1 MATFSSI
8 QAQTA
13 VGSGS
18 SQKRK
23 ATMVEPAPRRRTP
36 QACLIWR
43 KSKCD
48 GVRPSCRNCRRLNRS
63 CEWPDPE
70 ATGVD
75 SVLEELSEIQHRILL
90 DAFFSTSHLEP
101 VRLSI
106 HKPTFDGTGFQHH
119 PEFFRLAICTL
130 AALYL
135 DHDTSVKYFEGDSP
149 WQISE
154 RLAPRVRQLARDT
167 SDQPTV
173 KNIQANLILALRE
186 LVARAGYN
194 SYIYAGFAIR
204 MAHSLRFMKEY
215 HHRHPPL
222 EREIRRRCMWSCV
235 VVDILISL
243 TLCRPTS
250 IQTQWTY
257 IQLPCPEAS
266 FMFGED
272 YPSPTLAEFVHN
284 QPDHPDLLPYF
295 IKAVDILNTM
305 MEHVRAWVVQDQ
317 SLDLGSEYTNPFDTT
332 FADWISQLPDRMS
345 WSKHNLRAFRLLG
358 QGNLFVTFHM
368 VVSHA
373 FCLVPQ
379 LYLPYTGMQTAPS
392 PVPLS
397 DRQITAIRK
406 CLHHADRITAIVSL
420 LFRGDDVAREI
431 LRSPFTSLAMM
442 CAATIHIWSAHSE
455 ACVKAATPN
464 PTGSAQSTPSTPPN
478 HHLRLFVE
486 VFQSWEKSWPLAHGC
501 LETISFLEQLYNVAY
516 HVTAAPLEDGNM
528 VTEAAID
535 LDRTAAV
542 GSGIYDPPAGPF
554 MLSRW
559 TQVLLAVQSEPQP
572 VKKEQA
578 RAQLRALCRHLRL
591 RSMLGPVSTQEDDGA
606 EDGYEFLSHFDTT
619 ELEDLGGFVG
629 CMDGSTDADVD
640 EHSLVG
646 YISFLHS

>member
-1 MATFSSI
+1 MDLGLA
-8 QAQTA
+8 
-13 VGSGS
+13 
-18 SQKRK
+18 
-23 ATMVEPAPRRRTP
+23 
-36 QACLIWR
+36 
-43 KSKCD
+43 
-48 GVRPSCRNCRRLNRS
+48 
-63 CEWPDPE
+63 
-70 ATGVD
+70 
-75 SVLEELSEIQHRILL
+75 ELSETQHHFLL
-90 DAFFSTSHLEP
+90 NAFFSTSHLEP

-106 HKPTFDGTGFQHH
+106 HKPTFDSTDFQYH
-119 PEFFRLAICTL
+119 PEFLRLAICTL

-149 WQISE
+149 WQVSE
-154 RLAPRVRQLARDT
+154 RLVPRVRQLARDT
-167 SDQPTV
+167 SDQPTGMVQCMVLLHGVKPTDLFFPV

-186 LVARAGYN
+186 LLARAGYN

-215 HHRHPPL
+215 HNRHPPL
-222 EREIRRRCMWSCV
+222 EQETRRRCMWSCV
-235 VVDILISL
+235 VVDILISI
-243 TLCRPTS
+243 TLCRPTA

-257 IQLPCPEAS
+257 IKLPCPEAS
-266 FMFGED
+266 FIFGED
-272 YPSPTLAEFVHN
+272 YPSPTLAEFIHN

-317 SLDLGSEYTNPFDTT
+317 SSDLGNEYNNPFETT
-332 FADWISQLPDRMS
+332 FADWISQLPHRMS

-379 LYLPYTGMQTAPS
+379 LYLPYTETNTTSS
-392 PVPLS
+392 PMPLS
-397 DRQITAIRK
+397 DHQVTAIRK
-406 CLHHADRITAIVSL
+406 CLHHAEQITTMVSL
-420 LFRGDDVAREI
+420 LFHGDDVAREI

-442 CAATIHIWSAHSE
+442 CAATIHVWSAHSE
-455 ACVKAATPN
+455 ACVRAAIPN
-464 PTGSAQSTPSTPPN
+464 PIGSAQSTYSIHPED
-478 HHLRLFVE
+478 HLRLFVE
-486 VFQSWEKSWPLAHGC
+486 VFQTWEKSWPLAHGF

-535 LDRTAAV
+535 LDQMAAV

-578 RAQLRALCRHLRL
+578 QAQLRALCRHLRL
-591 RSMLGPVSTQEDDGA
+591 RSMLGPVSAQEDSLENGDDDGG
-606 EDGYEFLSHFDTT
+606 EDGYDFLSHFDTT
-619 ELEDLGGFVG
+619 ELENLGGFVG
-629 CMDGSTDADVD
+629 CMDGSADATVD
-640 EHSLVG
+640 GHSVVD

>member
-1 MATFSSI
+1 MLDPLIFSL
-8 QAQTA
+8 
-13 VGSGS
+13 
-18 SQKRK
+18 
-23 ATMVEPAPRRRTP
+23 P
-36 QACLIWR
+36 
-43 KSKCD
+43 
-48 GVRPSCRNCRRLNRS
+48 
-63 CEWPDPE
+63 
-70 ATGVD
+70 
-75 SVLEELSEIQHRILL
+75 
-90 DAFFSTSHLEP
+90 
-101 VRLSI
+101 
-106 HKPTFDGTGFQHH
+106 
-119 PEFFRLAICTL
+119 
-130 AALYL
+130 
-135 DHDTSVKYFEGDSP
+135 
-149 WQISE
+149 
-154 RLAPRVRQLARDT
+154 
-167 SDQPTV
+167 V

-186 LVARAGYN
+186 LLARAGYN

-235 VVDILISL
+235 VVDILISI
-243 TLCRPTS
+243 TLCRPTA

-317 SLDLGSEYTNPFDTT
+317 SLDLGSEYTDPFDAT

-345 WSKHNLRAFRLLG
+345 WSKHNFRAFRLLG

-379 LYLPYTGMQTAPS
+379 LYLPYTGMNTASS
-392 PVPLS
+392 PMPLS
-397 DRQITAIRK
+397 DRQVTAIRK
-406 CLHHADRITAIVSL
+406 CLHHAEQITAMVSL
-420 LFRGDDVAREI
+420 LFHGDDVAREI

-455 ACVKAATPN
+455 ACVKAATPH
-464 PTGSAQSTPSTPPN
+464 PTDPTTPN

-528 VTEAAID
+528 VTEAAAID
-535 LDRTAAV
+535 LDQTAAV

-591 RSMLGPVSTQEDDGA
+591 RSMLGPVSAQEDDLENGGDDGG
-606 EDGYEFLSHFDTT
+606 EDGYQFLSHFDTT

-629 CMDGSTDADVD
+629 YRDGSTDADVD
-640 EHSLVG
+640 ENSVLG
-646 YISFLHS
+646 YTSFLHS